1 MYLVA
6 IHVPI
11 YLDGSHPRITTEW
24 LRELVLLRDSLQG
37 KFDPLTVVAPS
48 LPADDGSIDQ
58 ILETPGTDAGI
69 ELVPSFDLR
78 CRARHYWGHERG
90 RWLKDVSA
98 LVARADVVHAGLDD
112 VFRPISYD
120 GFREGLRQN
129 RATIFVQ
136 DTDIVLQQRELGQ
149 LGGARQRLRALVY
162 GEIFQRMCRAGVAK
176 ADLSLLK
183 GQTLMS
189 RYAKRARNA
198 KEFQD
203 TSYASK
209 DVVPREVLD
218 ARLASLSSARPL
230 RLVYCGRLVSR
241 KGVDHSI
248 RAVLQARRSGANVEF
263 DIIGDGEQRNVLTK
277 AIEGTNGV
285 RLLGP
290 LPYGP
295 DLLKKLASYD
305 ALLFTPR
312 AEDTPRMIFDGYA
325 AGLPLIAYG
334 IEFVLDRAK
343 ADRCAITLE
352 RDNAEGAARAI
363 QEIDTNR
370 QALHG
375 LSIAAIAAADYH
387 SADNWYRRRAQ
398 WTFEAVE
405 KHRQSAGHRR
415 ADRAVRA

>member
-11 YLDGSHPRITTEW
+11 YLDGPHRRITTDW
-24 LRELVLLRDSLQG
+24 LRELVLLRDSLG
-37 KFDPLTVVAPS
+37 GAFGPVTVVAPS
-48 LPADDGSIDQ
+48 LPTGVGGIDQ
-58 ILETPGTDAGI
+58 ILESPDSDSGI
-69 ELVPSFDLR
+69 NLVPSFDFR

-98 LVARADVVHAGLDD
+98 LAARADVVHAGLDD

-120 GFREGLRQN
+120 GFREGVRQN

-136 DTDIVLQQRELGQ
+136 DTDIVLQRRELAR
-149 LGGARQRLRALVY
+149 LDGARQGLGALVY
-162 GEIFQRMCRAGVAK
+162 GEIYQRMCRAGVET
-176 ADLSLLK
+176 ADLSFLK
-183 GQTLMS
+183 GRTLMS
-189 RYAKRARNA
+189 RYAKYARNA
-198 KEFQD
+198 KEIQD
-203 TSYASK
+203 TSHASK
-209 DVVPREVLD
+209 DVIPREALD
-218 ARLASLSSARPL
+218 ARLASLSSPRPL
-230 RLVYCGRLVSR
+230 RLVYCGRLALR

-248 RAVLQARRSGANVEF
+248 RAVLRARRSGANVEF
-263 DIIGDGEQRNVLTK
+263 DIIGDGEQRSALTK
-277 AIEGTNGV
+277 ATEGTNGV

-334 IEFVLDRAK
+334 IEFVRDRAR

-352 RDNAEGAARAI
+352 RDNPEGAGRAI
-363 QEIDTNR
+363 QEIDAGR
-370 QALHG
+370 QVLHG
-375 LSIAAIAAADYH
+375 LSVAAIAAADYH
-387 SADNWYRRRAQ
+387 SADNWYRRRAE

-405 KHRQSAGHRR
+405 KHRHSAAHR
-415 ADRAVRA
+415 RAVRA